1 MAKRVAPT
9 TPEWPPEA
17 LELERA
23 IGKFVISWAILE
35 QQIDFFIEDLVRGDE
50 LIGWAV
56 AAHLAAKAKLDLA
69 QGLMHV
75 REDVFGKELVSQ
87 ADKLLARTNKAA
99 GDFRNF
105 IAHGKPMPVGK
116 EEAGF
121 QVVWFWMQFRARK
134 GGMLGSGLKLGPD
147 ALEEMNEITKVLVS
161 DWHRLR
167 CCIQQG
173 LELADLIA
181 RG

>member
-1 MAKRVAPT
+1 MKKRTSPT
-9 TPEWPPEA
+9 APEWPPES

-35 QQIDFFIEDLVRGDE
+35 LQIDLFIEDLVRGDD
-50 LIGWAV
+50 LIGRAV

-75 REDVFGKELVSQ
+75 RNDVLGEGLVLR
-87 ADKLLARTNKAA
+87 ADKLVARTNKAA
-99 GDFRNF
+99 GDSRNF
-105 IAHGKPMPVGK
+105 IAHGKPMPVDM
-116 EEAGF
+116 EGF
-121 QVVWFWMQFRARK
+121 GGEVVWFWTQFRARK
-134 GGMLGSGLKLGPD
+134 GGMLGSGIKLGPG
-147 ALEEMNEITKVLVS
+147 ALEEINETTKLLVN
-161 DWHRLR
+161 DWHQLR
-167 CCIQQG
+167 CDIQKG